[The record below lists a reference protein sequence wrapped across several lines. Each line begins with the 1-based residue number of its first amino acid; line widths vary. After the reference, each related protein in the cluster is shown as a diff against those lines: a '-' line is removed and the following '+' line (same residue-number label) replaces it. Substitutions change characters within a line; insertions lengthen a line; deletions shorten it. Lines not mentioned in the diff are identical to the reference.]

1 MQGKSAWRMSR
12 GPRRS
17 KLENPSTPQVL
28 KHQKMFEDL
37 RSLISNAGIL
47 NLNMPLCE
55 LRALGSFCKSFVWLS
70 HPSVFRNRHSARKL
84 RPPGMDRKGESHEFI
99 IIHDSHNLIYFF
111 MLDCWLDESRGFCR
125 DKVPIPKLKTVHQWI
140 KRWQW
145 SPKGMGSIA
154 CLFAVAGQSST
165 RHHSTFYPHFTCL
178 YIRYDILVWFLST
191 LLDWKTHRNN
201 PISHISLL
209 FLPSL
214 DHLCLLQCYGCCMF
228 DRMGWWKRGGQSCQ
242 TSWKLPINSHCI
254 LLLPTWNYDTDM
266 TGWNCAG
273 CWKPRRCSAGRQNA
287 VMKIER
293 MMRYV
298 WGWRV
303 AFFWRSLASK
313 GAKAQ
318 AARNSKAHQTVRC
331 METGVKQTL
340 FRSCCSKPIWS
351 QRSCSPMQCKRKCSV
366 LHLSLLTL
374 DFSMPFTC
382 FGFVGTSVEALAWQD
397 DDVSSLAGSAKKFQQ
412 LQ

>member
-242 TSWKLPINSHCI
+242 TSWELPINSHCI
-254 LLLPTWNYDTDM
+254 LLLPTWNYASEHD
-266 TGWNCAG
+266 
-273 CWKPRRCSAGRQNA
+273 
-287 VMKIER
+287 
-293 MMRYV
+293 
-298 WGWRV
+298 RV
-303 AFFWRSLASK
+303 KLCRVLEA
-313 GAKAQ
+313 
-318 AARNSKAHQTVRC
+318 
-331 METGVKQTL
+331 EE
-340 FRSCCSKPIWS
+340 
-351 QRSCSPMQCKRKCSV
+351 MQCRKTECSDENWKNDAIR
-366 LHLSLLTL
+366 LGLTRCILLTL
-374 DFSMPFTC
+374 PC
-382 FGFVGTSVEALAWQD
+382 FQRSQSTGRS
-397 DDVSSLAGSAKKFQQ
+397 QQ
-412 LQ
+412 

>member
-1 MQGKSAWRMSR
+1 
-12 GPRRS
+12 
-17 KLENPSTPQVL
+17 
-28 KHQKMFEDL
+28 
-37 RSLISNAGIL
+37 
-47 NLNMPLCE
+47 
-55 LRALGSFCKSFVWLS
+55 
-70 HPSVFRNRHSARKL
+70 
-84 RPPGMDRKGESHEFI
+84 
-99 IIHDSHNLIYFF
+99 

-242 TSWKLPINSHCI
+242 TSWELPINSHCI
-254 LLLPTWNYDTDM
+254 LLLPTWNYASEHD
-266 TGWNCAG
+266 
-273 CWKPRRCSAGRQNA
+273 
-287 VMKIER
+287 
-293 MMRYV
+293 
-298 WGWRV
+298 RV
-303 AFFWRSLASK
+303 KLCRVLEA
-313 GAKAQ
+313 
-318 AARNSKAHQTVRC
+318 
-331 METGVKQTL
+331 EE
-340 FRSCCSKPIWS
+340 
-351 QRSCSPMQCKRKCSV
+351 MQCRKTECSDENWKNDAIR
-366 LHLSLLTL
+366 LGLTRCILLTL
-374 DFSMPFTC
+374 PC
-382 FGFVGTSVEALAWQD
+382 FQRSQSTGRS
-397 DDVSSLAGSAKKFQQ
+397 QQ
-412 LQ
+412 